1 MNTIEQLIRECDA
14 LAARYYNL
22 DAGSRQQAA
31 RDWRLK
37 CEEIAKMINNRSN
50 KPRMNVQNGFLDST
64 LC

>member
-37 CEEIAKMINNRSN
+37 CEEVAKMINNRSN
-50 KPRMNVQNGFLDST
+50 KPKMNVQNGFLDST

>member
-14 LAARYYNL
+14 LAARYYSL
-22 DAGSRQQAA
+22 DTGSRQQAA

-37 CEEIAKMINNRSN
+37 CNEVAKLINNRLN
-50 KPRMNVQNGFLDST
+50 KPKMNVQNGFLDST

>member
-1 MNTIEQLIRECDA
+1 MSTIEKLIRECDD

-22 DAGSRQQAA
+22 AAGDRERAA

-37 CEEIAKMINNRSN
+37 CDEVAKLINNRSN
-50 KPRMNVQNGFLDST
+50 KPKMDVQNGFFNST